1 MKPDNVMISYTSGPD
16 GARNINAVSL
26 SDTEEAA
33 KVKSGEAIFVKVGNI
48 LWRSPEAQTGTRVGK
63 ASDVWSFGV
72 TVSTSLLS
80 TSFPLKFEFF
90 ANH

>member
-1 MKPDNVMISYTSGPD
+1 MISYTSGPD
-16 GARNINAVSL
+16 GTRNIYGVSL

-33 KVKSGEAIFVKVGNI
+33 KVGTGEAIFAQVGNV

-72 TVSTSLLS
+72 IVSTILLS
-80 TSFPLKFEFF
+80 TSSYHQF
-90 ANH
+90 